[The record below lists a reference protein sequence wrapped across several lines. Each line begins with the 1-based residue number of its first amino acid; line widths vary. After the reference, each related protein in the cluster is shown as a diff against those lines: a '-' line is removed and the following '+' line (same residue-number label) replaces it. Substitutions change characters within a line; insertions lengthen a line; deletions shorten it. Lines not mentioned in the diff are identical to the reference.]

1 MTRWCSNPTART
13 CGSVEWRTI
22 LLPEFVPSKL
32 CGEPGLTLSKAA
44 PATFWPSAKLSE
56 SERSGGLKGGALV
69 VLDSW
74 ALLAFLKN
82 EQAAARIE
90 REWLAS
96 APAVCSINLGEV
108 LYLRIRERKG
118 KAAVVEIETIRRSAA
133 IVDPDWELV
142 AAAAKFKV
150 NGGLAYADAF
160 CIATAA
166 RLEAPLWTGD
176 PEIVDQAADLP
187 CAVVDLRA

>member
-1 MTRWCSNPTART
+1 MRWCSNPTERT

-22 LLPEFVPSKL
+22 QLLGFGTSRL
-32 CGEPGLTLSKAA
+32 YGGLGRIRPKALTIFWQSVALSR
-44 PATFWPSAKLSE
+44 
-56 SERSGGLKGGALV
+56 SERRARLKGGALV

-74 ALLAFLKN
+74 ALVAFLKN
-82 EQAAARIE
+82 EQPAARIE

-96 APAVCSINLGEV
+96 TPAVCSINLGEV
-108 LYLRIRERKG
+108 LYLRIRERRE
-118 KAAVVEIETIRRSAA
+118 KAAVVEIEMIRRSAA
-133 IVDPDWELV
+133 IVEPDWELV

-160 CIATAA
+160 CIATAE

-176 PEIVDQAADLP
+176 PEIVDQADQLP
-187 CAVVDLRA
+187 CGVVDLRV